1 MKRSLKSVSFCVSAG
16 YYSGYK
22 KNHEMSIALGAITVI
37 SLPWLVKSLLASLE
51 SQEILLAFCWS
62 DECEIVPPQQLRTC
76 MKIYAN
82 TAQDW
87 SPCSEKPET
96 SF

>member
-1 MKRSLKSVSFCVSAG
+1 MSAG

-22 KNHEMSIALGAITVI
+22 KKHEMSIALGAITVI